1 MAAMVVITIPAATM
15 MVTSAI
21 SHLFEKEDVDL
32 DRRSLSVDPSNAAYL
47 EELAGG

>member
-15 MVTSAI
+15 IVTRAI
-21 SHLFEKEDVDL
+21 SHLFDNVAF

-47 EELAGG
+47 EELPGG